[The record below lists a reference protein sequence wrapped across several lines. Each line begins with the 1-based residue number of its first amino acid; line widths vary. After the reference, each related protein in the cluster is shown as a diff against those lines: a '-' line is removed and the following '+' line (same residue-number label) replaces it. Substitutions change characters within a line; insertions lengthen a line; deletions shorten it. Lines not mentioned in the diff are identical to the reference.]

1 MMRPMDR
8 RRFTLGAA
16 SMAGGALSPALL
28 AAAAAASSSAHAQSA
43 AQSPARTA
51 AATGAAGRPVVLG
64 MTLEPNG
71 LDPTTGAASAIAE
84 VVLYNVLEPLTK
96 VADDGSA
103 TPLLATAW
111 TSSPDQ
117 KTWTFQLRPNVR
129 FHNGEPFN
137 AATVRFSFERAAA
150 DNSLNKD
157 RRVFANIASIQTP
170 DPLTVMLTLRQPEPD
185 LPALL
190 AQSTAVIVE
199 PRSAATNAQTPVGTG
214 PYRLERWQRGASL
227 SLTAWPDYRD
237 AAAIRVPRVVF
248 RFIGEPAA
256 QVAALLAGDVDCFP
270 RVAAA
275 RALSQFKAQPQRFQV
290 ITSSSRA
297 KTILAINHQRAPLG
311 DVRVRRA
318 IVMALDRQAI
328 IQASADGFGVPI
340 GSYVTPDTPGYVD
353 CTGINAYNPA
363 AARKLLE
370 EAKAVGLSLT
380 LKLPPVP
387 YARQAGE
394 LIVAQL
400 AQVGLKVRIEQV
412 EWAQWLS
419 GVYTNK
425 AYDLTVISHVEPY
438 DFGNLARPGYYW
450 GYQNAEFNALY
461 QRMQSAA
468 DPAERLRLFA
478 DAQRLVAQ
486 DAVAGFLYQ
495 PQWITVAK
503 APLKGVW
510 KRSPLFANDLSRLSW

>member
-1 MMRPMDR
+1 MMRLMDR

-16 SMAGGALSPALL
+16 GMAGGAMSPLL
-28 AAAAAASSSAHAQSA
+28 MGAASLAEAQTPSAAKGQAPAAAAARA
-43 AQSPARTA
+43 
-51 AATGAAGRPVVLG
+51 VVLG
-64 MTLEPNG
+64 MTLEPNS

-111 TSSPDQ
+111 TASPDQ
-117 KTWTFQLRPNVR
+117 RTWTFQLRPNVR

-137 AATVRFSFERAAA
+137 AAAVRFSFERAAA
-150 DNSLNKD
+150 ETSLNKD
-157 RRVFANIASIQTP
+157 RRVFANIASLQTP
-170 DPLTVMLTLRQPEPD
+170 DPLTVVLTLRQPEPD

-190 AQSTAVIVE
+190 AQATAVIVE

-214 PYRLERWQRGASL
+214 PYQLERWQRGASL
-227 SLTAWPDYRD
+227 SLTVWPGYRD

-256 QVAALLAGDVDCFP
+256 QVAALLAGDVDLFP

-297 KTILAINHQRAPLG
+297 KTILAMNHLRTPLK

-318 IVMALDRQAI
+318 IVMALDRKAI
-328 IQASADGFGVPI
+328 IQASADGYGVPI

-370 EAKAVGLSLT
+370 EARAVGQSLT

-400 AQVGLKVRIEQV
+400 AQIGLKVRIEQV

-450 GYQNAEFNALY
+450 GYQNAQFNALY
-461 QRMQSAA
+461 QRMQSSA
-468 DPAERLRLFA
+468 DPAERLRLFGE
-478 DAQRLVAQ
+478 AQRMAAQ

-510 KRSPLFANDLSRLSW
+510 QRSPLFANDLSRLSW

>member
-1 MMRPMDR
+1 MMRLMDR

-16 SMAGGALSPALL
+16 GMAGGAMSPLL
-28 AAAAAASSSAHAQSA
+28 LGAASLAEAQTPGTAKGQAPAAGAAAARA
-43 AQSPARTA
+43 
-51 AATGAAGRPVVLG
+51 VVLG
-64 MTLEPNG
+64 MTLEPNS

-84 VVLYNVLEPLTK
+84 VVLYNILEPLTK

-111 TSSPDQ
+111 TASPDQ
-117 KTWTFQLRPNVR
+117 RTWTFQLRPNVR
-129 FHNGEPFN
+129 FQNGEPFN
-137 AATVRFSFERAAA
+137 AAAVRFSFERAAA
-150 DNSLNKD
+150 DHGLNKD
-157 RRVFANIASIQTP
+157 RRVFANIANIQTP
-170 DPLTVMLTLRQPEPD
+170 DPLTVVLSLRQPEPD

-199 PRSAATNAQTPVGTG
+199 PRSAAGNAQTPVGTG
-214 PYRLERWQRGASL
+214 PYQLERWQRGASL
-227 SLTAWPDYRD
+227 SLTAWPAYRD

-256 QVAALLAGDVDCFP
+256 QVAALLAGDVDLFP

-297 KTILAINHQRAPLG
+297 KTILAMNHLRTPLK

-318 IVMALDRQAI
+318 IVMALDRKAI

-370 EAKAVGLSLT
+370 EARAVGQSLT

-400 AQVGLKVRIEQV
+400 AQIGLNVRIEQI

-450 GYQNAEFNALY
+450 GYQNAQFNALY
-461 QRMQSAA
+461 QRMQSSA
-468 DPAERLRLFA
+468 DPAERLRLFGE
-478 DAQRLVAQ
+478 AQRMVAQ

-510 KRSPLFANDLSRLSW
+510 QRSPLFANDLSRLSW

>member
-1 MMRPMDR
+1 MMPRMDR

-16 SMAGGALSPALL
+16 GAALTPTLL
-28 AAAAAASSSAHAQSA
+28 AAPAVAQ
-43 AQSPARTA
+43 AQAR
-51 AATGAAGRPVVLG
+51 AGGRALVLG
-64 MTLEPNG
+64 MTLEPSG

-96 VADDGSA
+96 VAEDGSA
-103 TPLLATAW
+103 KPLLALAW
-111 TSSPDQ
+111 TVSPDQ
-117 KTWTFQLRPNVR
+117 KTWTFQLRPGVR
-129 FHNGEPFN
+129 FHNGEALN
-137 AATVRFSFERAAA
+137 AAAVRFSFERAAA
-150 DNSLNKD
+150 QNSLNKD
-157 RRVFANIASIQTP
+157 RRLFANISAIQTP
-170 DPLTVMLTLRQPEPD
+170 DPLTVVLKLQQPEPD
-185 LPALL
+185 LPAQL
-190 AQSTAVIVE
+190 AQATAVIVE
-199 PRSAATNAQTPVGTG
+199 PRSAGGNAQAPVGTG
-214 PYRLERWQRGASL
+214 PYQVERWQRGASI
-227 SLTAWPDYRD
+227 SLAAWSGYRD
-237 AAAIRVPRVVF
+237 AASISIPKVVF

-275 RALSQFKAQPQRFQV
+275 RALAQFKAQPQRFQV
-290 ITSSSRA
+290 LTSSSRA

-318 IVMALDRQAI
+318 IAMALDRKAI
-328 IQASADGFGVPI
+328 IQAGADGYGVPI

-353 CTGINAYNPA
+353 CTGINPYDPV
-363 AARKLLE
+363 AARRLLE
-370 EAKAVGLSLT
+370 AANAVGLSLT

-387 YARQAGE
+387 YARQSGE

-400 AQVGLKVRIEQV
+400 AQAGLKVRIEQV

-450 GYQNAEFNALY
+450 GYQSPTFNALY
-461 QRMQSAA
+461 QRLQASA
-468 DPAERLRLFA
+468 DPAERLKLFGE
-478 DAQRLVAQ
+478 AQRLAAQ
-486 DAVAGFLYQ
+486 DVVAAFLYQ

-503 APLKGVW
+503 AGLKGVW
-510 KRSPLFANDLSRLSW
+510 RRSPLFANDLSALSWSA

>member
-1 MMRPMDR
+1 MDR
-8 RRFTLGAA
+8 RRFTLSAAGAA
-16 SMAGGALSPALL
+16 SVALGPSLLTQAMAQAP
-28 AAAAAASSSAHAQSA
+28 
-43 AQSPARTA
+43 
-51 AATGAAGRPVVLG
+51 AGRRVVLG
-64 MTLEPNG
+64 MTLEPSG
-71 LDPTTGAASAIAE
+71 LDPTTNAASAVGE

-96 VADDGSA
+96 VAEDGTA
-103 TPLLATAW
+103 QPLLASQWRAT
-111 TSSPDQ
+111 PDQ
-117 KTWTFQLRPNVR
+117 LTWTFTLRPDVR

-137 AATVRFSFERAAA
+137 AAAVRFSFERAAA
-150 DNSLNKD
+150 ENSLNKD
-157 RRVFANIASIQTP
+157 RRTFANISAISTP
-170 DPLTVMLTLRQPEPD
+170 DPLTVVLTLRQPEPD

-199 PRSAATNAQTPVGTG
+199 PRSAAGNAQTPVGTG
-214 PYRLERWQRGASL
+214 PYRVERWQRGASL
-227 SLTAWPDYRD
+227 TLMAWSGYRD
-237 AAAIRVPRVVF
+237 AAAIKVPQVVC

-256 QVAALLAGDVDCFP
+256 QVASLLAGDVDCFP

-290 ITSSSRA
+290 LTSSSRA

-318 IVMALDRQAI
+318 IAMALDRKAI
-328 IQASADGFGVPI
+328 IQASADGYGVPI

-363 AARKLLE
+363 AARQLLE

-387 YARQAGE
+387 YARQSGE

-438 DFGNLARPGYYW
+438 DFGNFSRAGYYW
-450 GYQNAEFNALY
+450 GYQSPQFNALY
-461 QRMQSAA
+461 QRMQSSA
-468 DPAERLRLFA
+468 DPAQRLKLFGE
-478 DAQRLVAQ
+478 AQRLVAQ
-486 DAVAGFLYQ
+486 DAVAAFLYQ
-495 PQWITVAK
+495 PQWITVAR
-503 APLKGVW
+503 AGLKGVW
-510 KRSPLFANDLSRLSW
+510 KRSPLFANDLSTLSW